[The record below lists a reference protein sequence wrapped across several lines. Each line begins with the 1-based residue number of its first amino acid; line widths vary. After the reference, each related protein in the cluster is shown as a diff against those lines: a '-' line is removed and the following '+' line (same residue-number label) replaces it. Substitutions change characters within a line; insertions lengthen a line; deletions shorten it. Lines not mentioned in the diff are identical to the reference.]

1 MKTRF
6 QGFAGKLGLV
16 GAFALGAF
24 VAHPAAAVDWGS
36 VPGKEVVLFYPG
48 QSSFEWALTESD
60 HSGGPDIREGDS
72 CADCHQGEQ
81 AKIGNL
87 IVSGQKLEP
96 NPIQGKRGSIPATV
110 KVAQEGDRLH
120 VRMEWPDSAAPP
132 PPPTMDEEFEVKA
145 TFMIDDGTV
154 VSAKR
159 TGCWAACHADMI
171 DMPYD
176 PSGADLTK
184 YIARSRTQVTRE
196 GGGESYKPGS
206 ELNQMLANGMFLEIW
221 QVRANKS
228 GPASA
233 AHGYI
238 LDKRHMSDSPAV
250 NASASF
256 SGGTWAVEMSRPLNV
271 GQPGYKALAPGKTYT
286 VGFAIHDAHADHR
299 FHHVS
304 LEYTLVLGQGSAD
317 FVATGQ

>member
-6 QGFAGKLGLV
+6 QGPARKLGLV

-24 VAHPAAAVDWGS
+24 VAYPAAAVDWNA

-48 QSSFEWALTESD
+48 QSSFEWTLTESD

-87 IVSGQKLEP
+87 IVSGEKVEP
-96 NPIQGKRGSIPATV
+96 DPIQGKRGSIPATV
-110 KVAQEGDRLH
+110 KVAQEGGSLH
-120 VRMEWPDSAAPP
+120 VRLEWPDSAAPP
-132 PPPTMDEEFEVKA
+132 PPPTMDEKFEVKA

-154 VSAKR
+154 VSARR
-159 TGCWAACHADMI
+159 TGCWAACHDDMI
-171 DMPYD
+171 GMPSD
-176 PSGADLTK
+176 SGADLTK
-184 YIARSRTQVTRE
+184 YIARSRTQVTRQ
-196 GGGESYKPGS
+196 GGGESYKPAS
-206 ELNQMLANGMFLEIW
+206 ELNQMLSNGMFLEIW
-221 QVRANKS
+221 QVRANKN

-238 LDKRHMSDSPAV
+238 LEERHMSDDSAV
-250 NASASF
+250 NATASF

-304 LEYTLVLGQGSAD
+304 LEHTLVLGQGSAD
-317 FVATGQ
+317 FVATER

>member
-1 MKTRF
+1 MKTSL
-6 QGFAGKLGLV
+6 QGPARKLGLA

-24 VAHPAAAVDWGS
+24 VAYPAVAVDWS
-36 VPGKEVVLFYPG
+36 AVPGKEVVLFYPG

-72 CADCHQGEQ
+72 CSDCHQGEQ

-87 IVSGQKLEP
+87 IVSGKKLEP
-96 NPIQGKRGSIPATV
+96 NPTQGKRGSIPATV
-110 KVAQEGDRLH
+110 KVAQEGGSLH
-120 VRMEWPDSAAPP
+120 VRMEWPGSDD
-132 PPPTMDEEFEVKA
+132 PPTPARDDEHEIKA

-171 DMPYD
+171 GMPYD
-176 PSGADLTK
+176 PSGAEITK

-196 GGGESYKPGS
+196 GGGENYKSSS
-206 ELNQMLANGMFLEIW
+206 ELNQMLSSGMFLEIW

-233 AHGYI
+233 VHGYI
-238 LDKRHMSDSPAV
+238 LDKRHMNENSAV

-256 SGGTWAVEMSRPLNV
+256 SGGNWAVEMSRPLNV
-271 GQPGYKALAPGKTYT
+271 GQPGYLPLAPGKTYT

-317 FVATGQ
+317 FVATQR